1 MSLRCVKAHLNSNK
15 SYCDLTFLNSRF
27 IYCAVRPMTAN
38 LNNRVM
44 ISPQFCAELRFR
56 WQYPPKKDINLY
68 LYLYRLCNG
77 PLSLTLG
84 SHRSYNGQQS
94 HIIPPPHNFSN
105 NGDYAPLTTTRIGS
119 SLNLATSRPT
129 VLWPRE
135 APQRCIFT
143 RFWAVHDEFIIAF
156 HNFMNFTSTNKC
168 SFHWISR
175 WLKPQY

>member
-1 MSLRCVKAHLNSNK
+1 M
-15 SYCDLTFLNSRF
+15 
-27 IYCAVRPMTAN
+27 AV
-38 LNNRVM
+38 
-44 ISPQFCAELRFR
+44 S
-56 WQYPPKKDINLY
+56 PKKDINLY

-77 PLSLTLG
+77 PLSLTGLG

-143 RFWAVHDEFIIAF
+143 RCWAVHDEFYFYKQMFSSLDQPVTKNPIINTKYQTTPF
-156 HNFMNFTSTNKC
+156 
-168 SFHWISR
+168 
-175 WLKPQY
+175 LKRRGLTIFSVFKLG

>member
-1 MSLRCVKAHLNSNK
+1 
-15 SYCDLTFLNSRF
+15 
-27 IYCAVRPMTAN
+27 MTAN

-44 ISPQFCAELRFR
+44 ISSQFCAELRFR
-56 WQYPPKKDINLY
+56 WQYPKEKDINLY

-135 APQRCIFT
+135 APQRCIIFT
-143 RFWAVHDEFIIAF
+143 RFWAVQDEFT
-156 HNFMNFTSTNKC
+156 HCNSTTL
-168 SFHWISR
+168 WILLLQMFFS
-175 WLKPQY
+175 LDQPVTKNPILNTKYQTIPF